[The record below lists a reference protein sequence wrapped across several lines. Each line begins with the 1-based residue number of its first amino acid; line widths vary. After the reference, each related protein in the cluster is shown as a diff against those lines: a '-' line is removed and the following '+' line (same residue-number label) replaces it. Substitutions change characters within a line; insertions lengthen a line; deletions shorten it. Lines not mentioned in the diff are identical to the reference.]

1 MAYHRLKSDIS
12 VLIWLFRSCRPGKE
26 VLKAAV
32 ELIAG
37 IVDECY
43 VVLDREGVET
53 AVRAEVLSLLD
64 GLATGRIRADGD
76 GALLSY
82 LLKRYRVRLIPN
94 LLDRELIRERE
105 DFVPL
110 EMENEEF
117 LDWLSLRV
125 DVDPDPPGDK
135 DGKKKIGM
143 NSVSISRE
151 VKILRTKEF
160 FPGCLAENRKNLTQ
174 KELF

>member
-1 MAYHRLKSDIS
+1 MDYHRLKSDIS
-12 VLIWLFRSCRPGKE
+12 VLIWLFRSRRPGKE
-26 VLKAAV
+26 VLEAAV
-32 ELIAG
+32 EIIVG

-43 VVLDREGVET
+43 VILDRAGVET

-64 GLATGRIRADGD
+64 GLATGRIRADSD

-125 DVDPDPPGDK
+125 DVDPDPPGGGG
-135 DGKKKIGM
+135 GKNRIGM
-143 NSVSISRE
+143 NSISIERE
-151 VKILRTKEF
+151 MKILRTREF
-160 FPGCLAENRKNLTQ
+160 FPGCLAKKPGNPVQ

>member
-1 MAYHRLKSDIS
+1 MDYHRLRADIS
-12 VLIWLFRSCRPGKE
+12 ILIWLFRSRRPGRE
-26 VLKAAV
+26 VLEAAV
-32 ELIAG
+32 ELIVG

-43 VVLDREGVET
+43 VVLDPEGVRT
-53 AVRAEVLSLLD
+53 RVKAEVLSLLD
-64 GLATGRIRADGD
+64 RLATGEVRADSD
-76 GALLSY
+76 RALLSF
-82 LLKRYRVRLIPN
+82 LLNRYRERLIPN
-94 LLDRELIRERE
+94 LFDAHLIAERK

-110 EMENEEF
+110 EMEKEDF
-117 LDWLSLRV
+117 LDWLSLH
-125 DVDPDPPGDK
+125 VDPDPGEARN
-135 DGKKKIGM
+135 GKKKIGM